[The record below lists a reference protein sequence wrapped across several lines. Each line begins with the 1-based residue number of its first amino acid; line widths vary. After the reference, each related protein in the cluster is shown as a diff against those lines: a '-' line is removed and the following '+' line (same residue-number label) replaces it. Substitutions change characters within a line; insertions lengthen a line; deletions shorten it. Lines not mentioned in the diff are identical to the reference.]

1 MKNWPNLSTKNLL
14 ANTQAK
20 TTWTLVMID
29 KLQELRTECDFPF
42 IITSAY
48 VILKA
53 TQQKSTKKNYK
64 THTKGIAV
72 DILVSGS
79 QAYEVVALAPQFG
92 FTGIGVQQKGKA
104 RFIHLDVGGEKHGK
118 IRPYIW
124 SY

>member
-1 MKNWPNLSTKNLL
+1 MKNWPNFKYEEFACKHTGENNMDPS
-14 ANTQAK
+14 
-20 TTWTLVMID
+20 VID
-29 KLQELRTECDFPF
+29 RLQELRTECDFPF

-48 VILKA
+48 RSENHPAEVNKE
-53 TQQKSTKKNYK
+53 KPG
-64 THTKGIAV
+64 THTKGIAI

-79 QAYEVVALAPQFG
+79 QAYEVIALAPQFG

-104 RFIHLDVGGEKHGK
+104 RFIHLDLDGEKHGK

>member
-1 MKNWPNLSTKNLL
+1 MKEWPNFKYEEFACKHTGENYMDPG
-14 ANTQAK
+14 
-20 TTWTLVMID
+20 VID
-29 KLQELRTECDFPF
+29 KLQELRSECDFPF

-48 VILKA
+48 RSENHPAEVN
-53 TQQKSTKKNYK
+53 KKK
-64 THTKGIAV
+64 PGTHTKGIAI

-92 FTGIGVQQKGKA
+92 FTGIGVQQKGKD
-104 RFIHLDVGGEKHGK
+104 RFIHLDVDGEKFGK